1 MPFCIKC
8 GDEIPAGAAFCPSC
22 GAPVTVVV
30 VAPSVES
37 ALFTIDG
44 QKGLSRHLLVFTDR
58 RLIVALV
65 GGGATRLLTAG
76 VLRMAY
82 EGSKIKKMKQKDIEE
97 LMSDKKTY
105 AIPYDEISSIE
116 VAKGGRL
123 KAGSIKVNRTVG
135 KPEKFNIDIKKRIDD
150 FERLMKPVFG
160 ERLVVKR

>member
-8 GDEIPAGAAFCPSC
+8 GHEISAEAAFCPSC

-30 VAPSVES
+30 AAPTVES
-37 ALFTIDG
+37 ALFAIDG

-76 VLRMAY
+76 VLGMAY
-82 EGSKIKKMKQKDIEE
+82 EGSKIKKMKQRDIEE
-97 LMSDKKTY
+97 LLSDKKTY
-105 AIPYDEISSIE
+105 TIPYSEVNSIE
-116 VAKGGRL
+116 VTKGGRL
-123 KAGSIKVNRTVG
+123 KAGSIKVNRTAG
-135 KPEKFNIDIKKRIDD
+135 KPEKFNVDIKKRMDD
-150 FERLMKPVFG
+150 FERLLKPVFG

>member
-1 MPFCIKC
+1 
-8 GDEIPAGAAFCPSC
+8 
-22 GAPVTVVV
+22 VV
-30 VAPSVES
+30 VAPAVES

-82 EGSKIKKMKQKDIEE
+82 EGSKIKKMKQKDIED
-97 LMSDKKTY
+97 LLSDKKTY
-105 AIPYDEISSIE
+105 TIPYSEVNSIE
-116 VAKGGRL
+116 VTKGGRI
-123 KAGSIKVNRTVG
+123 KAGSIKVNRTGG
-135 KPEKFNIDIKKRIDD
+135 KPEKFHVDIKKRMDD

-160 ERLVVKR
+160 EKLVVKR